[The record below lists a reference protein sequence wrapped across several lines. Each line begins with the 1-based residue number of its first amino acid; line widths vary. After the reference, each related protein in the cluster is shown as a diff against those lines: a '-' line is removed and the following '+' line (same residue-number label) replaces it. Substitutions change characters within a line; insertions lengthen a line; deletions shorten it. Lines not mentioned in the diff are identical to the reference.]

1 MHLDAFSAVA
11 VIAASAAFLVWL
23 LQKLGQSAV
32 VAYLLL
38 GIVFGPSGMDVVPND
53 ESVQHLSEIGVIF
66 LLFFIGLEFHIDALK
81 RTAGL
86 VFGGTATQILF
97 CGVPV
102 YLAGHFSGLSWKENL
117 VLGLCTALSSTAIVV
132 KAFEDRKEA
141 DSPAAQSS
149 LSILIGQ
156 DFVALAAIAAL
167 PAILGSGGGNGG
179 WNLMIMAGS
188 LPILY
193 FVAHKFLPIVFRRAA
208 VSQNQEAFAL
218 CSLGACL
225 LVAVAA
231 YQLKATYS
239 LGAFL
244 GGLVFAGT
252 PYAHQI
258 RADLAAFRNLAIGF
272 FFFTV
277 GSQLDLT
284 YAAANG
290 PLVLGALAALLA
302 VKVIGATF
310 AFRLFGSPWS
320 VAAAAGLAL
329 SQVGEFAFVLAAE
342 ATKGGAIGDDRRQ
355 LLLTVA
361 VLSML
366 VAPAL
371 IARANVFG
379 RKVAGVL
386 GMDIRSPKS
395 GARPPLPSVDGEE
408 SPTGT
413 ETVRALVV
421 GYGPVGRVL
430 CKILIRFGVS
440 PCVIDLQLDTVKKLH
455 AINREAIYGDAGKRE
470 VLEAAGVAQAKYL
483 IITLPDLASRAPI
496 ILSAKA
502 INPQITIISRAR
514 YLTERG
520 ALETSGADH
529 ISYEEAEVAAEL
541 ARLLLNQ
548 LGARDDLL
556 QNEVRRLRTEI
567 AVRTGFTQV
576 FRRPDAAPAGQ
587 TEIWS
592 AAQIEAALKK
602 RRNSGP
608 PQS

>member
-1 MHLDAFSAVA
+1 MQLDAFSAVA
-11 VIAASAAFLVWL
+11 VIAASAALLVWL

-38 GIVFGPSGMDVVPND
+38 GIIFGPSGLDVVPND
-53 ESVQHLSEIGVIF
+53 ESVQHLSEIGVVF
-66 LLFFIGLEFHIDALK
+66 LLFFIGLDFHVDALK

-86 VFGGTATQILF
+86 VFGGTAAQILL
-97 CGVPV
+97 CGLPV
-102 YLAGHFSGLSWKENL
+102 YAAGALAGLSWKENL

-132 KAFEDRKEA
+132 KAFEDRKEG
-141 DSPAAQSS
+141 DSPAAQSA

-156 DFVALAAIAAL
+156 DFVALAAVAAL
-167 PAILGSGGGNGG
+167 PAILGGGGGNGG
-179 WNLMIMAGS
+179 FNLMIMAGS

-193 FVAHKFLPIVFRRAA
+193 LVAHKFLPIVFRRAA

-284 YAAANG
+284 YAASNV
-290 PLVLGALAALLA
+290 PLVLGALALLMT

-320 VAAAAGLAL
+320 VAASAGLAL
-329 SQVGEFAFVLAAE
+329 SQVGEFAFVLAAD
-342 ATKGGAIGDDRRQ
+342 ASKSGGLGDDRRQ

-366 VAPAL
+366 FAPAL
-371 IARANVFG
+371 VARANVFG
-379 RKVAGVL
+379 RKVAGKL

-395 GARPPLPSVDGEE
+395 GALPPPSIEGEE
-408 SPTGT
+408 VPTGT

-440 PCVIDLQLDTVKKLH
+440 PCVIDLQLDTIKKLH

-483 IITLPDLASRAPI
+483 IITLPDLGSRAPI

-556 QNEVRRLRTEI
+556 QNEVRRLRSEI

-576 FRRPDAAPAGQ
+576 FRRPEAAPAGQ

-592 AAQIEAALKK
+592 AAQIEAALKARQGK
-602 RRNSGP
+602 P
-608 PQS
+608 PTKP